1 MSDSEKSETKNEQT
15 IKQLWALVRMLQE
28 ENERLK
34 EKVRAFY
41 GT

>member
-1 MSDSEKSETKNEQT
+1 MSDSENEKT
-15 IKQLWALVRMLQE
+15 IKQLWALIRILQE
-28 ENERLK
+28 ENERLR